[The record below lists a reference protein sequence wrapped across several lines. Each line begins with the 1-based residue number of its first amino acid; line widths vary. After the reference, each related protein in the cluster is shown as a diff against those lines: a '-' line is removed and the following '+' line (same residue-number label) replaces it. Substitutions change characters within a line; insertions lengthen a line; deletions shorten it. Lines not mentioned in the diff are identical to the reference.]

1 MAWPAMKSLPK
12 VEAKGKQEP
21 DLSPA
26 QAKGKQEPDLSPAQK
41 RAAFSRART
50 VLSGLRELNLAA
62 KTDGNDDSPKE
73 VQSSKTLD
81 ERLELQR
88 WRSVEDSYLK
98 AKRNWRKAREFVL
111 ATKQVK
117 KQGGVMD
124 IWLQVHRENAAR
136 RLQQVLAELLQSEEL
151 AKASASEALD
161 MMVSLRDEA
170 KGQLTQ
176 LPEQPKT
183 STKTSSGSSLANV
196 GSFTAEAADIL
207 DKFVALQSQQD
218 EWLKEVE
225 AIQASL
231 NASRRHSARLVQ
243 KIDEKSM
250 ADTVKAIREIA
261 ANIPESDPE
270 DAEEA
275 ASEAPEEEAPE
286 MVEEAAELPAN
297 ADYKEQREALI
308 EKCME
313 IQLLLRKCRQLHLS
327 MGTLGL
333 DLKVGVRKL
342 QPNLRPRCPRGHLM
356 TEATGATPEDAS
368 YQGRCFDCGTLAASP
383 RDLTGA
389 APPQAAQHAPT
400 REVVATQSVHAAD
413 YVRQVSGES
422 SSSEAGNEAEE
433 ATVHWVCDACNYTLN
448 LPCWLCKRCSLK
460 HVKEELE
467 LVATRLEENLADQP
481 RFRAAQQAL
490 DSVDKSILLEAKERL
505 AARAPRFNARR
516 MTETRRHRRRSS
528 EGTGASFYSRRASL
542 PMNLLDLTGLFLP
555 PPVAKA
561 EEPEAEPETTE
572 AAALSPELKVVPGP
586 RAKTTIEGVVAE
598 RYHGVSPDWT
608 QEWYCRPETLAERS
622 ALATEAAAV
631 AKRLAP
637 FVPKAEPLKAL
648 CCREPTPATHPNKS
662 KLMQEKVEQATL
674 QAWKDRAENGSGTA
688 VVPCES
694 GRAAASPVPGA
705 ARSPS
710 PNSQRQKACS
720 PVEKMMPSPLGT
732 VSHGRWRRARQA
744 ARQDQFRVAARFDV
758 QMLQAGPAGEV
769 GFDDVGCFHPTPPCS
784 RASTPH
790 SAVPKPVAEVR
801 TVKQWL
807 RDVTRRTSTGAKEST
822 GGVASGRYHACS
834 PLPGSTCEDAQK
846 RWSEQVSSG

>member
-1 MAWPAMKSLPK
+1 MAWPALKSLPK

-26 QAKGKQEPDLSPAQK
+26 QAKQEPDLSPAQK

-62 KTDGNDDSPKE
+62 KTDGNDNSPKE
-73 VQSSKTLD
+73 VPSSKTLD

-88 WRSVEDSYLK
+88 WRSVEDSYLR

-176 LPEQPKT
+176 LPDQPKT
-183 STKTSSGSSLANV
+183 SSSLANV

-231 NASRRHSARLVQ
+231 NASRRHSIRLVQ

-270 DAEEA
+270 DEEEA
-275 ASEAPEEEAPE
+275 APEAPEEEAPE
-286 MVEEAAELPAN
+286 TVEEAAGLPIN
-297 ADYKEQREALI
+297 ADYKEHREALI
-308 EKCME
+308 EKCVQ

-356 TEATGATPEDAS
+356 TEATGAMPEDAS

-383 RDLTGA
+383 RDLTGV
-389 APPQAAQHAPT
+389 APEQAAQHAPT
-400 REVVATQSVHAAD
+400 REAIATQSVNVAD
-413 YVRQVSGES
+413 YVRQDSGES
-422 SSSEAGNEAEE
+422 TSSEAGNEAEE

-490 DSVDKSILLEAKERL
+490 DSVDKSILLEAKQRL

-516 MTETRRHRRRSS
+516 MTEMRRHRRRSS

-542 PMNLLDLTGLFLP
+542 PMNLLDLTGSFLP

-561 EEPEAEPETTE
+561 ED
-572 AAALSPELKVVPGP
+572 PGF
-586 RAKTTIEGVVAE
+586 
-598 RYHGVSPDWT
+598 
-608 QEWYCRPETLAERS
+608 LRS
-622 ALATEAAAV
+622 SL
-631 AKRLAP
+631 
-637 FVPKAEPLKAL
+637 
-648 CCREPTPATHPNKS
+648 
-662 KLMQEKVEQATL
+662 
-674 QAWKDRAENGSGTA
+674 
-688 VVPCES
+688 
-694 GRAAASPVPGA
+694 
-705 ARSPS
+705 
-710 PNSQRQKACS
+710 
-720 PVEKMMPSPLGT
+720 
-732 VSHGRWRRARQA
+732 
-744 ARQDQFRVAARFDV
+744 
-758 QMLQAGPAGEV
+758 
-769 GFDDVGCFHPTPPCS
+769 
-784 RASTPH
+784 
-790 SAVPKPVAEVR
+790 
-801 TVKQWL
+801 
-807 RDVTRRTSTGAKEST
+807 
-822 GGVASGRYHACS
+822 
-834 PLPGSTCEDAQK
+834 
-846 RWSEQVSSG
+846 

>member
-176 LPEQPKT
+176 LPEQKT
-183 STKTSSGSSLANV
+183 SSSLANV

-270 DAEEA
+270 DEEA

-333 DLKVGVRKL
+333 DLKAFHRLGLGPDLARYNIAPWSLKVGVRKL

-368 YQGRCFDCGTLAASP
+368 YQGRCFDCGMLAASP

-400 REVVATQSVHAAD
+400 REVVATQSIHAAD
-413 YVRQVSGES
+413 YVRQVSGVS

-460 HVKEELE
+460 HVILGCLRKEELE

-561 EEPEAEPETTE
+561 EDRAEPETTE

-637 FVPKAEPLKAL
+637 FVPKV
-648 CCREPTPATHPNKS
+648 TPVEATMMAPYLRPNPNFQGFGRRKCNPARYEMRVNLEKLTHPQGRMIWS
-662 KLMQEKVEQATL
+662 DLADDMPDAVEAHL
-674 QAWKDRAENGSGTA
+674 HFFWVALLLDGVAGKRSPLNG
-688 VVPCES
+688 VPCSLASRSEEPCEW
-694 GRAAASPVPGA
+694 RANV
-705 ARSPS
+705 
-710 PNSQRQKACS
+710 
-720 PVEKMMPSPLGT
+720 L
-732 VSHGRWRRARQA
+732 
-744 ARQDQFRVAARFDV
+744 
-758 QMLQAGPAGEV
+758 
-769 GFDDVGCFHPTPPCS
+769 
-784 RASTPH
+784 
-790 SAVPKPVAEVR
+790 
-801 TVKQWL
+801 
-807 RDVTRRTSTGAKEST
+807 
-822 GGVASGRYHACS
+822 ASGSIRTDRS
-834 PLPGSTCEDAQK
+834 
-846 RWSEQVSSG
+846 

>member
-1 MAWPAMKSLPK
+1 MKSLPK
-12 VEAKGKQEP
+12 VEAKGKREP
-21 DLSPA
+21 DQD
-26 QAKGKQEPDLSPAQK
+26 QAKEREPDLSPAQK

-62 KTDGNDDSPKE
+62 NIGSNDDSPEE
-73 VQSSKTLD
+73 VQKSKTLD

-88 WRSVEDSYLK
+88 WRSVEDSYLR

-170 KGQLTQ
+170 RGQLMQ

-183 STKTSSGSSLANV
+183 SSSLASV

-231 NASRRHSARLVQ
+231 AASRRHSVRLVQ
-243 KIDEKSM
+243 KIDEKQM
-250 ADTVKAIREIA
+250 AETVKAIREIA

-270 DAEEA
+270 DEEEA
-275 ASEAPEEEAPE
+275 APEAPEEEAPE
-286 MVEEAAELPAN
+286 TAEEAQAPELPVN

-308 EKCME
+308 EKCVQ

-333 DLKVGVRKL
+333 DLKVGIRKL

-356 TEATGATPEDAS
+356 TEAIGAMPQDAS

-383 RDLTGA
+383 SDHPGA
-389 APPQAAQHAPT
+389 APPKAPQQAPT
-400 REVVATQSVHAAD
+400 REGVISQSVNVAD
-413 YVRQVSGES
+413 YVRQVSGDS
-422 SSSEAGNEAEE
+422 SSSEAGNEGNEAEE
-433 ATVHWVCDACNYTLN
+433 ASVHWVCDACNYTLN
-448 LPCWLCKRCSLK
+448 LPCWLCRRCSFK

-490 DSVDKSILLEAKERL
+490 DSVDKSILLEAKQRL

-542 PMNLLDLTGLFLP
+542 PMNLLDLTGSFLP

-561 EEPEAEPETTE
+561 EEPEVEPETTE
-572 AAALSPELKVVPGP
+572 AAALSPELKVAPGVMAGP
-586 RAKTTIEGVVAE
+586 KARTTIEGVVAE

-608 QEWYCRPETLAERS
+608 QEWYCSPETLAERS

-648 CCREPTPATHPNKS
+648 CCREPTPAAHPNKS
-662 KLMQEKVEQATL
+662 KLLQEKVEQATL
-674 QAWKDRAENGSGTA
+674 QAWKDRAEHASGTGLVA
-688 VVPCES
+688 CES
-694 GRAAASPVPGA
+694 RASASPVPSA

-710 PNSQRQKACS
+710 PNSQRQKTCS
-720 PVEKMMPSPLGT
+720 PVEKMMPSPLGIG
-732 VSHGRWRRARQA
+732 SHGRWRRARQA
-744 ARQDQFRVAARFDV
+744 ARQDQFRVAARFEV

-769 GFDDVGCFHPTPPCS
+769 GFDDVVCFHPTPPCS
-784 RASTPH
+784 RTATPH

-822 GGVASGRYHACS
+822 GGVASGRYHACA
-834 PLPGSTCEDAQK
+834 PLPGST
-846 RWSEQVSSG
+846 